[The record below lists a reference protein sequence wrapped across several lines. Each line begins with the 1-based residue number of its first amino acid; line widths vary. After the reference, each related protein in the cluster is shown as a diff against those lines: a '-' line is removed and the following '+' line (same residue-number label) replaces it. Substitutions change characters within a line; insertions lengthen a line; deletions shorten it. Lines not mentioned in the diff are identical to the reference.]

1 MVYGRHGHY
10 LWPSII
16 VAVIVCGRHCRTPVC
31 CRVRFLLCPSW
42 MLLMQELGAPSK
54 KLAEETGAS
63 DKPDRALDESLDD
76 VK

>member
-1 MVYGRHGHY
+1 VQQ
-10 LWPSII
+10 
-16 VAVIVCGRHCRTPVC
+16 
-31 CRVRFLLCPSW
+31 LLP
-42 MLLMQELGAPSK
+42 MQELGAPSK

>member
-1 MVYGRHGHY
+1 
-10 LWPSII
+10 
-16 VAVIVCGRHCRTPVC
+16 
-31 CRVRFLLCPSW
+31 